1 MIYLDNAATSFPK
14 PKMVLDKSFLVQQSI
29 AANPGRSGHEMSI
42 QASGLI
48 FDTRMKLAQKF
59 NCEPDRVI
67 FTSNCTQSIN
77 MAIYGMVKQNE
88 HVIISSLEHNSVF
101 RPVHRLKLGGQ
112 ISYDV
117 AKVDPLSDEIT
128 LNNFEKL
135 IKPNTK
141 FIICTHASNVFG
153 TVLPIE
159 KIGKLA
165 KKHSL
170 KFIVDAAQSAGTI
183 EIDMQKCHIDA
194 LCMPAHKGLF
204 APMGLGVLLLS
215 KSAEVEPLIVG
226 GTGSNSLSDTQ
237 PEFYPDRLE
246 SGTVNLS
253 AIAGLNAGL
262 DFIDSYGGATAI
274 HEKEIRLCHIL
285 KEDLSVIKNIT
296 LYDKMHGKIF
306 SPVVAF
312 NLGTSHSEE
321 IAQALYEKDFVIRA
335 GFQCAS
341 LAHNNYQTT
350 KTGVVRVSAGVFNNK
365 KDVKNLIFYI
375 NKIANLKNL

>member
-14 PKMVLDKSFLVQQSI
+14 PKAVLDKSFLVQQSI
-29 AANPGRSGHEMSI
+29 AANPGRSGHEMSLK
-42 QASGLI
+42 ASDLI

-77 MAIYGMVKQNE
+77 MAVYGMVKQNE

-117 AKVDPLSDEIT
+117 AKVDPLSDETT
-128 LNNFEKL
+128 LSSFEKL

-170 KFIVDAAQSAGTI
+170 KFIVDAAQSAGAI
-183 EIDMQKCHIDA
+183 EIDMQKCFIDA

-204 APMGLGVLLLS
+204 APMGLGILLLN
-215 KSAEVEPLIVG
+215 KTATVEPLIVG

-246 SGTVNLS
+246 SGTMNLS

-262 DFIDSYGGATAI
+262 EFIDSYGGDKAI
-274 HEKEIRLCHIL
+274 HEKEIELCEIL
-285 KEDLSVIKNIT
+285 KEDLSVIKNAT
-296 LYDKMHGKIF
+296 LYDQMHGNIF

-312 NLGTSHSEE
+312 NLGTTHSEE
-321 IAQALYEKDFVIRA
+321 VAQALYEKDFVIRA

-341 LAHNNYQTT
+341 LAHNSYNTT
-350 KTGVVRVSAGVFNNK
+350 KSGVVRVSAGVFNNK
-365 KDVKNLIFYI
+365 KDIKNLIFYI
-375 NKIANLKNL
+375 NKIAN